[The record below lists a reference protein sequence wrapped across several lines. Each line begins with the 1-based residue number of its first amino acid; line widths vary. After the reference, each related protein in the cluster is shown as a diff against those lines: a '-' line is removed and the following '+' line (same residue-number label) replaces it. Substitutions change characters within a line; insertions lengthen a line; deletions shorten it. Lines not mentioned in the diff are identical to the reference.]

1 MFDYDRRTRWS
12 ATPKHQGFL
21 DILLSWYI
29 RKMEGRAAGP
39 TFLAL
44 AALADGR
51 KHGYGIIQEVERLS
65 DGRTRLRA
73 GTLYAMLDRL
83 THDGM
88 IASAG
93 EEVVDGRLRH
103 YYELTETGTS
113 AVAAESVTGSA
124 CQRKR
129 CADFAWLGGWHEPR

>member
-12 ATPKHQGFL
+12 ATPKQQGFL
-21 DILLSWYI
+21 DILLSSVYTEDV
-29 RKMEGRAAGP
+29 RDEMREP

-113 AVAAESVTGSA
+113 ALAAESRHRVSVSKEA
-124 CQRKR
+124 LRR
-129 CADFAWLGGWHEPR
+129 LRLAGGLA

>member
-1 MFDYDRRTRWS
+1 MTDEMR
-12 ATPKHQGFL
+12 
-21 DILLSWYI
+21 
-29 RKMEGRAAGP
+29 EP

-51 KHGYGIIQEVERLS
+51 KHGYGIIQEAERLS

-93 EEVVDGRLRH
+93 EEVVAGRLRH
-103 YYELTETGTS
+103 YYELTDIGTS
-113 AVAAESVTGSA
+113 ALTAESRRRVSVSKEA
-124 CQRKR
+124 LRR
-129 CADFAWLGGWHEPR
+129 LRLAGGLA